1 MLLQIYNVL
10 NDIDNILT
18 IERYSID
25 IIDEYND
32 LVEIFNEMVNDINCN
47 PVDIKALQCK
57 VEHFYR
63 AHCA

>member
-1 MLLQIYNVL
+1 MLLTIYNIL

-47 PVDIKALQCK
+47 PVDIKALHCK